1 MSTQLRGT
9 ARPADKR
16 KRMIFAA
23 VLLSIVIYAVIVG
36 VLTGDAKVRAKM
48 VEAFGPRPLNMPTS
62 VFVVSAVTV
71 LYAPVPLMAW
81 HFVRL
86 ALRAAEDGRRFKLPY
101 LLTVGRLHPEM
112 RASQRVALAGVAY
125 WLLIAFCWIAFV
137 AARGI

>member
-1 MSTQLRGT
+1 MSTQLQGR

-23 VLLSIVIYAVIVG
+23 VCLSIVIYAVIMG
-36 VLTGDAKVRAKM
+36 VLTGDPKVRAKM

-62 VFVVSAVTV
+62 AFVVCAVTV

-86 ALRAAEDGRRFKLPY
+86 ALQAAEDGRRFKLPY
-101 LLTVGRLHPEM
+101 LLTVGHRHPEL
-112 RASQRVALAGVAY
+112 RASQRVAIAGAAY
-125 WLLIAFCWIAFV
+125 WLVIAFCWIVYA